1 MARHFNEEMK
11 DICEWNN
18 GKYIIPIC
26 VDFDGTLCDHQYPNI
41 GKENEHCFEVMCKW
55 TTQYN
60 VGWILDTMRSGEE
73 LSKAIKWCEERGMK
87 FYGIGTNPTQKH
99 GQFHQKLMVCLV
111 LMIET

>member
-1 MARHFNEEMK
+1 MARHFNQEMK
-11 DICEWNN
+11 DICELNN

-26 VDFDGTLCDHQYPNI
+26 VDFDGTLCDHQYPRI

-73 LSKAIKWCEERGMK
+73 LEQAVKWCEESGVE
-87 FYGIGTNPTQKH
+87 Q
-99 GQFHQKLMVCLV
+99 LV
-111 LMIET
+111 ILEIILTIIVN